1 MYELW
6 DAKSSNVIR
15 FFQSAQEAD
24 RVLTEAVRQ
33 QGAAILDPLFLLY
46 EVDDEESHLVA
57 EGQAILVAVKRL
69 SAEEQAAASARRAV

>member
-15 FFQSAQEAD
+15 FFRTAQEAE
-24 RVLTEAVRQ
+24 RVLTQAVRQ
-33 QGAAILDPLFLLY
+33 QGAAILDPLFLLH
-46 EVDDEESHLVA
+46 EDDHEESHLVA

-69 SAEEQAAASARRAV
+69 SAEEAASSPARRAV